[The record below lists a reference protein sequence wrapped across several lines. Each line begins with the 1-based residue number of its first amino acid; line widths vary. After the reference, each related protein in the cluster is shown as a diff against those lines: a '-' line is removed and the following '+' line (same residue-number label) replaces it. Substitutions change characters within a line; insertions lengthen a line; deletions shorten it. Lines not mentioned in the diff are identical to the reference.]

1 MQRPADAL
9 QVRQAARALEET
21 MLRLDRWLA
30 SYLAEHAP
38 LREGGT
44 DHTVMSAHSLP

>member
-1 MQRPADAL
+1 VKRMLFAL
-9 QVRQAARALEET
+9 PLA

-38 LREGGT
+38 RREGGT